1 MGSFL
6 VKLLTNPEDFQFY
19 AGNSEG
25 QLGSVSSPTSFGQKS
40 IPFGKDRP
48 GGGSSKQPYI
58 KKPVQEELKNPAFYS
73 DFLIRGGILAP
84 LSAAEDVT
92 RLTKYFTDINNPA
105 GILFATKQNILS
117 RVGVKTEAT
126 QPTPAYLGGALNEG
140 VYLPTSTLAQTLVG
154 FTGTTLN
161 KQGIDPTGLIPGL
174 AIRNYQT
181 AVYRRNK
188 NQTVESTTPKS
199 VQRKVDKVNQRIIK
213 TTNSLLQTQQDL
225 ASQTAYSPSQPTP
238 LDFSALGNSRVNEIN
253 NKFNSQEQQQ
263 FESDVKWDQIKES
276 RLTKR
281 VNNLEDESEGLQEDL
296 SSIIGGNFSNR
307 LLKLWDKFGL
317 NPDNEKAN
325 NGATLLSYGG
335 GPGSEL
341 GLLRTKIKFATSND
355 GETPLRTGY
364 VMVDP
369 YEGIGYLNYSPGN
382 PLKYGLDTI
391 FDGKQLYSSVFRQY
405 KKLYPSISEEDYF
418 GKSTYFDNTL
428 AGGYDGAPNIQ
439 PWTVQSPIN
448 SPFLTLSEQQL
459 FVKPKNSNAVIQEDF
474 RVELN
479 PTGDTNYT
487 FLSLSPS
494 YKTKAMESDA
504 ETQNPYGSTAGRV
517 GLRSPGR
524 KGNISNYSLGKRDN
538 QGNPLGPVDVI
549 NALPIY
555 RSTVV
560 TDDWKVKNDLVKF
573 RIDILDP
580 DDLTNKNKFFM
591 HFRAFINSFADSYN
605 AEWNAL
611 NYMGRGEKFW
621 RYGGFDRKIN
631 MSFTVAALSKEELIP
646 MYRKLNFLA
655 SSLSPSYT
663 SNGYMGGNFAQITVG
678 GYIYEQPGII
688 TSLEYTIP
696 EDSPWEI
703 GIPLSDPTTGEKF
716 EDKNV
721 KELPHRIDVTL
732 SFTPIHQFRPQLMD
746 IGSNPNTNT
755 SWNGYQNGNLPD
767 QNTYGKQRLIA
778 LADAT
783 LPAKNANNYDNKILA
798 NPGNTPPQN
807 SAQNISVQSNQQ
819 TGILTGQP
827 STPVDPN
834 TTLGNQGVEVIGL
847 FQTNALN

>member
-25 QLGSVSSPTSFGQKS
+25 QVGGVSTANSFGQKS

-58 KKPVQEELKNPAFYS
+58 KSPIKEDLKNPAFYS
-73 DFLIRGGILAP
+73 DFILRGGILAP
-84 LSAAEDVT
+84 IAAAQDT
-92 RLTKYFTDINNPA
+92 LRLTKYFTDLDNPS
-105 GILFATKQNILS
+105 GILFATKQNLLS
-117 RVGVKTEAT
+117 RTGVKTEAT

-154 FTGTTLN
+154 FAGTTLN

-174 AIRNYQT
+174 AIRNYQK

-188 NQTVESTTPKS
+188 DQTTQNTTPKS
-199 VQRKVDKVNQRIIK
+199 VQRKTDKINQKIIK
-213 TTNSLLQTQQDL
+213 NTSNLLQTQQDL
-225 ASQTAYSPSQPTP
+225 DNQIAYTPTQPVSNV
-238 LDFSALGNSRVNEIN
+238 FSIENNNRIN
-253 NKFNSQEQQQ
+253 NTLNKLQQQQ
-263 FESDVKWDQIKES
+263 FELSVKWDEIKEN
-276 RLTKR
+276 RLKKR
-281 VNNLEDESEGLQEDL
+281 ISNLEEESETLQEDL

-307 LLKLWDKFGL
+307 LLKLWNKFGL

-325 NGATLLSYGG
+325 NSATLLSYGG

-341 GLLRTKIKFATSND
+341 GLLRTRIKFATSND

-369 YEGIGYLNYSPGN
+369 YEGIGYLNHSPGN

-405 KKLYPSISEEDYF
+405 QKQNPSITEEQYF
-418 GKSTYFDNTL
+418 GVPTYFDNTL

-459 FVKPKNSNAVIQEDF
+459 FVKPKNPNATIQEDF
-474 RVELN
+474 RTELN

-504 ETQNPYGSTAGRV
+504 ETKSPYGSTAGRV

-555 RSTVV
+555 RSTAV
-560 TDDWKVKNDLVKF
+560 TNDWKVKNDLVKF

-580 DDLTNKNKFFM
+580 DDLTNQNKFFM
-591 HFRAFINSFADSYN
+591 HFRAFIDSFTDSYN

-703 GIPLSDPTTGEKF
+703 GIPLSDPITGEKF

-755 SWNGYQNGNLPD
+755 SWKGYQNGNLPD

-807 SAQNISVQSNQQ
+807 SAQNISVQSN
-819 TGILTGQP
+819 
-827 STPVDPN
+827 
-834 TTLGNQGVEVIGL
+834 E
-847 FQTNALN
+847 QTNTLTQ

>member
-19 AGNSEG
+19 AGNSQG
-25 QLGSVSSPTSFGQKS
+25 QVGSVSTVGSFGQKS
-40 IPFGKDRP
+40 IPFGNDRP

-58 KKPVQEELKNPAFYS
+58 KSSIKEDFKNPAFYS
-73 DFLIRGGILAP
+73 DFVLRGGILAP
-84 LSAAEDVT
+84 LAAAEDT
-92 RLTKYFTDINNPA
+92 ARLTKYFTDIDNPS
-105 GILFATKQNILS
+105 GILFAAKQNILS
-117 RVGVKTEAT
+117 RTGVKTEAT

-154 FTGTTLN
+154 FAGTTLN
-161 KQGIDPTGLIPGL
+161 KQGIDPTGFIPGL
-174 AIRNYQT
+174 AIRNYQK
-181 AVYRRNK
+181 AVYRRNQD
-188 NQTVESTTPKS
+188 QTVQNTTPKS
-199 VQRKVDKVNQRIIK
+199 VQRKTDKVNQNIIK
-213 TTNSLLQTQQDL
+213 NSENLSQTQQDL
-225 ASQTAYSPSQPTP
+225 KKQTAYNPVAPSP
-238 LDFSALGNSRVNEIN
+238 LNFEGLGNERVNQIN
-253 NKFNSQEQQQ
+253 NRFNKQEQKQ

-276 RLTKR
+276 RLKKR
-281 VNNLEDESEGLQEDL
+281 INNLEEESENLQEDL

-307 LLKLWDKFGL
+307 LLKLWNKFGL
-317 NPDNEKAN
+317 NPNNEKAN
-325 NGATLLSYGG
+325 NSSTLLSYGG
-335 GPGSEL
+335 GPGSIL
-341 GLLRTKIKFATSND
+341 GFSRTKIKFATSND

-369 YEGIGYLNYSPGN
+369 YEGIGYLNHSPSN
-382 PLKYGLDTI
+382 PLKYGLDPI

-405 KKLYPSISEEDYF
+405 QKLYPSITEEQYF
-418 GKSTYFDNTL
+418 GVPTYFNNTL
-428 AGGYDGAPNIQ
+428 AGGYDGSTNIQ
-439 PWTVQSPIN
+439 PWTVQSPIE
-448 SPFLTLSEQQL
+448 SPFLTLSAEQL
-459 FVKPKNSNAVIQEDF
+459 FAQPKNPNAVIQEDF
-474 RVELN
+474 RASLD
-479 PTGDTNYT
+479 PQADTNYT

-504 ETQNPYGSTAGRV
+504 ETLSPYGTTAGRV

-524 KGNISNYSLGKRDN
+524 KGNISNYALGKRDN

-555 RSTVV
+555 RSTAV
-560 TDDWKVKNDLVKF
+560 TDAWGVKNDLVKF

-591 HFRAFINSFADSYN
+591 HFRAFINSFNDSYN
-605 AEWNAL
+605 AEWSAL

-631 MSFTVAALSKEELIP
+631 MTFSVAALSKEELIP

-655 SSLSPSYT
+655 SSLAPSYT

-703 GIPLSDPTTGEKF
+703 GIPLNTVNGDKF

-721 KELPHRIDVTL
+721 KEMPHRIDVSL

-746 IGSNPNTNT
+746 ISTPNSNKWDN
-755 SWNGYQNGNLPD
+755 YQNGNLPD
-767 QNTYGKQRLIA
+767 KNTYGKQRFIA

-783 LPAKNANNYDNKILA
+783 LPAIGKNNYENPIPSS
-798 NPGNTPPQN
+798 PGNTPPQN
-807 SAQNISVQSNQQ
+807 SAQNIPVQSNEQ
-819 TGILTGQP
+819 TNLLV
-827 STPVDPN
+827 SPN
-834 TTLGNQGVEVIGL
+834 APANSDITLGNQGVEVTGL
-847 FQTNALN
+847 PQNNVLI